1 MAVVMPNDPL
11 AKAPQDRSADIKTA
25 KKELGEI
32 RRKKTEAIKLKLDYQ
47 FAQNEFVTVLSDL
60 EQAEKDTIAEIKE
73 FERNQAQIPDI
84 KNIKQWLSEML
95 SLPNLKEW
103 LELED
108 PKIIRT
114 ILGGRIRVL
123 CHHRNYNSQEP
134 VPIVELVI

>member
-1 MAVVMPNDPL
+1 MAKLTPNDPL

-84 KNIKQWLSEML
+84 KNRLSGSSHGIPL
-95 SLPNLKEW
+95 S
-103 LELED
+103 
-108 PKIIRT
+108 
-114 ILGGRIRVL
+114 V
-123 CHHRNYNSQEP
+123 
-134 VPIVELVI
+134 